1 MMVDNIIMNYLEEN
15 IDEID
20 IKEFVKRLNKTDQP
34 FKDKSLE
41 KFLMEK
47 IDPKWKYVI
56 KGFNDSNRITERKGN
71 DIEKMTTGL
80 LGYFF
85 KKLKLQIRLES
96 LSDIEDLM
104 RFLTYIRPAFC
115 DLSEEEIINRNREVI
130 LDDILNDVEIPSVKV
145 NF

>member
-1 MMVDNIIMNYLEEN
+1 MNYLDEN

-20 IKEFVKRLNKTDQP
+20 IKEFVKRLNHIQQP

-41 KFLMEK
+41 KFLTEK

-56 KGFNDSNRITERKGN
+56 KGFNDSNRLTERKGN
-71 DIEKMTTGL
+71 DIEKMTVGL

-85 KKLKLQIRLES
+85 KKLKLQIRIES
-96 LSDIEDLM
+96 LSDIDELIK
-104 RFLTYIRPAFC
+104 FLTFMRPAFM
-115 DLSEEEIINRNREVI
+115 DLSEEEIINRNREII
-130 LDDILNDVEIPSVKV
+130 LEDILNDVEIPNVKI